1 MITAVAQ
8 NPDAIGYAS
17 LASVKDS
24 VRALT
29 VGGVAP
35 TEDTVK
41 DGSYVIQRPFILVT
55 KSDAKLSEA
64 AQAFFDFATS
74 ADAAQLIS
82 DAGAV
87 AAN

>member
-1 MITAVAQ
+1 M
-8 NPDAIGYAS
+8 
-17 LASVKDS
+17 
-24 VRALT
+24 
-29 VGGVAP
+29 
-35 TEDTVK
+35 K

-55 KSDAKLSEA
+55 KSDAPLSET

-74 ADAAQLIS
+74 ADAASLIS

>member
-1 MITAVAQ
+1 MRAV
-8 NPDAIGYAS
+8 S
-17 LASVKDS
+17 
-24 VRALT
+24 
-29 VGGVAP
+29 VGGVMP
-35 TEDTVK
+35 TEAAVK

-55 KSDAKLSEA
+55 KSDAPLSET

-74 ADAAQLIS
+74 ADAASLIS